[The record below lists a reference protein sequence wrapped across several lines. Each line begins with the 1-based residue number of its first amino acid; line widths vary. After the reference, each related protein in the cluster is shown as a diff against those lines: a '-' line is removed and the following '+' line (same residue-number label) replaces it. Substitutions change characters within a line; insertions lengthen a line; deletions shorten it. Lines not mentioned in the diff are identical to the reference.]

1 MGCRLTNSSAQLM
14 IRRVILSSTLR
25 SDWDW
30 TVRRHRP
37 RFATGSFNVTDA
49 PSPSLWPQGRGRSR
63 FCGAYGCGIVNEQ
76 SGASSSS
83 GRASPACHSDA
94 GARAKGTYPAANT
107 AARAVSL
114 RDTAGGRCGAPAGCD
129 HREDGR
135 CALGMS
141 VAAIKHP
148 ILRPN
153 NRGGSTTRVRR
164 KCALSV
170 EHTCL
175 ACVRARR

>member
-1 MGCRLTNSSAQLM
+1 MRDRERTE
-14 IRRVILSSTLR
+14 RRVEL
-25 SDWDW
+25 
-30 TVRRHRP
+30 VRGELRP
-37 RFATGSFNVTDA
+37 RVI
-49 PSPSLWPQGRGRSR
+49 PMQGRELKVPILRPTR
-63 FCGAYGCGIVNEQ
+63 Q
-76 SGASSSS
+76 
-83 GRASPACHSDA
+83 DA
-94 GARAKGTYPAANT
+94 QYLFEMLLGVD
-107 AARAVSL
+107 AVQ
-114 RDTAGGRCGAPAGCD
+114 PAGCD
-129 HREDGR
+129 HGEDGR